1 MTNPYAPPRAAVLDV
16 DDPRASTTLA
26 DRGTRLGA
34 LILDSIIFMAMVY
47 LPLLLTVGMAAMRG
61 NASDMDGAVAVG
73 GFVLAAAGLVAWGWL
88 TIVYVNRNGQSIAK
102 KLTGIK
108 VVRTDGS
115 RAALGRIFWLRN
127 ILNGVLGLIP
137 LYALIDALFIFADS
151 RQCLHDKIADTIVV
165 RA

>member
-1 MTNPYAPPRAAVLDV
+1 MTNPYAPPTAVVLDV
-16 DDPRASTTLA
+16 DDPRVATTLA

-47 LPLLLTVGMAAMRG
+47 LPLFMTIGMTAMR
-61 NASDMDGAVAVG
+61 SDGRDLANGAAVA
-73 GFVLAAAGLVAWGWL
+73 GFVLAAAGFIAWSWL

-102 KLTGIK
+102 KITGIK
-108 VVRTDGS
+108 VVRSDGS
-115 RAALGRIFWLRN
+115 PAALGRIFWLRN

-151 RQCLHDKIADTIVV
+151 QQCLHDKIADTIVV
-165 RA
+165 KA